1 MQHPNTPVLQHS
13 IEKVELCPGRG
24 LKTMTSEPLLIVD
37 DLKVYFDTDLGVAKA
52 VDGVTYQVR
61 RGETVCLVGES
72 GCGKTV
78 SALSIL
84 GLLPQPPARIA
95 GGRVL
100 FKGRNLLELPEKDLQ
115 SLRGREISMVFQE
128 PMTSLN
134 PVFTVGHQIG
144 EVIVN
149 HEGVSHQ
156 EAEERILKLL
166 HDVGI
171 PSPEERIHDYPHNL
185 SGGQRQRIMIAMS
198 LACGPDLVIADE
210 PTTALDVT
218 IQAQILNLFREL
230 QKEKGMAILQITHD
244 LSVVAGVA
252 DRIYV
257 MYAGMVVEEGSV
269 WQIFRDPCHP
279 YTMGLLESLPG
290 RREKGEQLA
299 TIPGAVPDPSRK
311 PAGCPFHPRCAY
323 VQEGCRSRFPEMC
336 DFGDDHLARCP
347 IMHGERRAQSA

>member
-1 MQHPNTPVLQHS
+1 MNQHTENSRTN
-13 IEKVELCPGRG
+13 
-24 LKTMTSEPLLIVD
+24 EPLLVVQ

-52 VDGVTYQVR
+52 VDGVSYQVR

-84 GLLPQPPARIA
+84 HLLPQPPARIA
-95 GGRVL
+95 GGQVL
-100 FKGRNLLELPEKDLQ
+100 FKGRNLLELAEKDLQ
-115 SLRGREISMVFQE
+115 TIRGREISMVFQE

-134 PVFTVGHQIG
+134 PVFTIGHQIE
-144 EVIVN
+144 EVITN
-149 HEGVSHQ
+149 HEGASHE

-171 PSPEERIHDYPHNL
+171 PSPEERMHDYPHNL
-185 SGGQRQRIMIAMS
+185 SGGQRQRVMIAMS

-230 QKEKGMAILQITHD
+230 QEEKGMAILQITHD
-244 LSVVAGVA
+244 LSVVAGMA

-257 MYAGMVVEEGSV
+257 MYAGIVAEEGSV
-269 WQIFRDPCHP
+269 WQIFRDTSHP
-279 YTMGLLESLPG
+279 YTMGLLEALPG
-290 RREKGEQLA
+290 RREKGQELA
-299 TIPGAVPDPSRK
+299 TIPGTVPDPTRK
-311 PAGCPFHPRCAY
+311 PAGCPFHPRCPY
-323 VQEGCRSRFPEMC
+323 VQESCRHQFPEMC
-336 DFGDDHLARCP
+336 DFGDNHKARCP
-347 IMHGERRAQSA
+347 IIYAERSLRQLGSKH

>member
-1 MQHPNTPVLQHS
+1 MVN
-13 IEKVELCPGRG
+13 E
-24 LKTMTSEPLLIVD
+24 
-37 DLKVYFDTDLGVAKA
+37 LKVYFDTDLGVAKA
-52 VDGVTYQVR
+52 VDGVSYRVR

-84 GLLPQPPARIA
+84 GLLPQPPAQIA
-95 GGRVL
+95 GGEVV
-100 FKGRNLLELPEKDLQ
+100 FKGRNLLESDEVDLQ
-115 SLRGREISMVFQE
+115 SIRGREISMVFQE

-134 PVFTVGHQIG
+134 PVFTIGHQIE
-144 EVIVN
+144 EVITN
-149 HEGVSHQ
+149 HEGLSRQ
-156 EAEERILKLL
+156 EAEKRILKLL

-185 SGGQRQRIMIAMS
+185 SGGQRQRVMIAMA
-198 LACGPDLVIADE
+198 LACNPDLVIADE

-230 QKEKGMAILQITHD
+230 QENRGMAILQITHD
-244 LSVVAGVA
+244 LSVVAGIA

-257 MYAGMVVEEGSV
+257 MYAGIVVEEGSV

-290 RREKGEQLA
+290 RRQKGQELA
-299 TIPGAVPDPSRK
+299 TIPGAVPDPTMK
-311 PAGCPFHPRCAY
+311 PPGCPFHPRCIY
-323 VQEGCRSRFPEMC
+323 VRESCRDQFPQMV

-347 IMHGERRAQSA
+347 IIHAERIAK